1 MIIWQIALGLIIAI
15 LFGLILGFLYSYIH
29 LRFTH
34 KLTISLS
41 DILFLFLQGLPI
53 IKFKRFSSKNTSP
66 LSLDKNNQI
75 PISTINQEIILSNV
89 SSDNLAQVHTYH
101 EPILK
106 LFAEIESISK
116 TIKAYSGEVLV
127 PLATTTWDV
136 NRSAYRHIPPHL
148 RKKLNTL
155 YEDIT
160 LVNNLVWLSLEFNR
174 NNPNIHQ
181 NYVNMLSIIDK
192 KLDEIISIP
201 LSQFNEHHETS

>member
-15 LFGLILGFLYSYIH
+15 LFGLVLGFLYSYIH

-41 DILFLFLQGLPI
+41 DILFLFLEGLPI
-53 IKFKRFSSKNTSP
+53 IKFKRFSSKNKSP
-66 LSLDKNNQI
+66 LSLNKNNQTST
-75 PISTINQEIILSNV
+75 STISQEIIPSKV
-89 SSDNLAQVHTYH
+89 SSDNIAQTNTNN

-106 LFAEIESISK
+106 LFAEIESNSK
-116 TIKAYSGEVLV
+116 MIKAYSGEILV

-136 NRSAYRHIPPHL
+136 NRPAYRHIPPHL

-160 LVNNLVWLSLEFNR
+160 LVNDLVWLSVEFNR
-174 NNPNIHQ
+174 NNPNIRQ
-181 NYVNMLSIIDK
+181 NYVNMLTIIDK
-192 KLDEIISIP
+192 KIDEIISIP
-201 LSQFNEHHETS
+201 ASQFKENHELL